1 MENKWYLSEDEIS
14 QGDRVMRKCLFQR
27 IVSVGLTLAL
37 VVGLCACGGKSADG
51 EGGSLSADSD
61 AGSLSAD
68 LDASPVNTMDSSPIA
83 VIDNVALAKEN
94 VYRVSDV
101 DIPMLDDD
109 VSNIVECVA
118 YWDGRIYV
126 VMKMRDWDKIEETY
140 MLLSMDEGESAF
152 QSVPMEL
159 PFEER
164 QPEEALYSDFTI
176 GADGKVYAYF
186 IFQNIDFLDE
196 QRQYACCWDAGG
208 TLLWRTDITSV
219 FHAWDDKERLN
230 AWTIFAM
237 EGGSAEVILT
247 GKNTYRL
254 LLGQDG
260 ALTAQERLSEE
271 TAKAFRSCL
280 SLIRRED
287 GSCLLLC
294 REAAITYSLRQYDI
308 RTDALGEVFVLPDE
322 LFSPYSATLA
332 AGVDSDIVYVD
343 RMGVFAYD
351 MGDADGKLKMN
362 YINSDKYI
370 TDAHCLLALDETRFF
385 MIYREDYTSEMKAG
399 MFEYVAPE
407 DIPDKAVVV
416 LAGIGV
422 NGGIKKQAIRYN
434 RESDRYRVVLREY
447 ESVERLN
454 LDMVSGNLPDLLMA
468 EGLPMNSY
476 IAKGLIAD
484 VNPLIEGDEELSQ
497 TEFLEN
503 VFDAYSVD
511 GKLMYVVPS
520 FGLHAMVARTDI
532 VGEGGDWSME
542 RMCEVLAGMQADAQL
557 LDGLNRDVFMEKV
570 MEYRGNDFID
580 PETGSCSFDSPEF
593 IEIMKYAYTLPE
605 ERRYAGE
612 ESGEGE
618 YELQY
623 LKERTLLMELS
634 VWSFSR
640 DVTEPLYYKLN
651 GYLGGDYVFVGFPGD
666 SGKAAG
672 SGTGALIYGEN
683 LMALLAQSENPDG
696 AWDFARSYLTEEY
709 QSGLKSGLPVNK
721 RIFEEWAKEETR
733 RAYYTENGE
742 KVEHDLTLYQNGE
755 AAVVPPL
762 SQEQLDELVTYME
775 SAAKPPF
782 EDANVLNIIS
792 EEMGS
797 LFAGDKKAEDVASII
812 QSRVQMYVQE
822 NR

>member
-1 MENKWYLSEDEIS
+1 M
-14 QGDRVMRKCLFQR
+14 GKCLFQR

-61 AGSLSAD
+61 AGS
-68 LDASPVNTMDSSPIA
+68 VNDTDSSLIA
-83 VIDNVALAKEN
+83 VNDNVALAKEN

-101 DIPMLDDD
+101 AIPMLDDD
-109 VSNIVECVA
+109 VSNSVECAA
-118 YWDGRIYV
+118 YRDGRIYV
-126 VMKMRDWDKIEETY
+126 VMGMRDWDKVEVTY
-140 MLLSMDEGESAF
+140 TLLSMDEGESAF

-159 PFEER
+159 PASEER
-164 QPEEALYSDFTI
+164 KQGEDVRYSDFTI
-176 GADGKVYAYF
+176 GADGKVYALCRY
-186 IFQNIDFLDE
+186 QDFYEDSFPS
-196 QRQYACCWDAGG
+196 QQYACCWDAGG

-219 FHAWDDKERLN
+219 LHTWDDKEELT
-230 AWTIFAM
+230 AWTIFPV
-237 EGGSAEVILT
+237 EGGSAELILT
-247 GKNTYRL
+247 GKNAYRL
-254 LLGQDG
+254 PLGQDG
-260 ALTAQERLSEE
+260 APAAQERLSEE
-271 TAKAFRSCL
+271 TAKAFRSCR
-280 SLIRRED
+280 SLIRKED
-287 GSCLLLC
+287 GVCLLLC

-332 AGVDSDIVYVD
+332 AGVDSDMVYVD
-343 RMGVFAYD
+343 SMGVFAYD
-351 MGDADGKLKMN
+351 MGDVDGKLKMN
-362 YINSDKYI
+362 YVNSDKYI
-370 TDAHCLLALDETRFF
+370 TAAHCLLALDETRFF

-454 LDMVSGNLPDLLMA
+454 LDMVSGNRPDLLMA

-520 FGLHAMVARTDI
+520 FTLSIMAARTDI
-532 VGEGGDWSME
+532 VGEGGNWSME
-542 RMCEVLAGMQADAQL
+542 RMREALAGMQADAQL

-580 PETGSCSFDSPEF
+580 PETGSCSFDSTEF

-605 ERRYAGE
+605 ERRYAA

-634 VWSFSR
+634 VWSFSQSVDER
-640 DVTEPLYYKLN
+640 LYYKLN

-672 SGTGALIYGEN
+672 SGTGALIRGQN

-696 AWDFARSYLTEEY
+696 AWDFARFYLTEEY
-709 QSGLKSGLPVNK
+709 QSGLESSLPVNK
-721 RIFEEWAKEETR
+721 RIFEEWAKEETKR
-733 RAYYTENGE
+733 SYYMDENGE
-742 KVEHDLTLYQNGE
+742 KVEYDLTLYQNGE

-762 SQEQLDELVTYME
+762 SQEQLDELIAYVE
-775 SAAKPPF
+775 STTQTSF

-797 LFAGDKKAEDVASII
+797 FFAGDKKAEDVASII